1 MAIEIVAAKK
11 DKLADEDAV
20 RVALSKMRPNKTI
33 ETITDK
39 GENGWVIRLA
49 DKPPF
54 LQDSEEESPD
64 EEATESPDEEKT
76 EDKAEGDDG
85 DKPKGD
91 KKDGGDPVKEV
102 KGIIDQLNTLLGD
115 LGGKTQELQ
124 DSHQEKQDK
133 LDEISDTVGDGG
145 GLPGLKDEAPLPPD
159 VGPTPGGPPGAGLPP
174 AGGPPRPP
182 ARPGVP
188 SGKRP
193 LPTGPSAFSKRR
205 TEIVRHAGVD
215 EKTGDPVSLL
225 EAANALETDAEWS
238 DYKIVGMTENQD
250 GSFSAKLRLR

>member
-1 MAIEIVAAKK
+1 MIEIVAAKK

-20 RVALSKMRPNKTI
+20 RVALGKMRPNKTI

-54 LQDSEEESPD
+54 LQDKEEESPD
-64 EEATESPDEEKT
+64 EEATESPDEEKA
-76 EDKAEGDDG
+76 EDKAEGDSG
-85 DKPKGD
+85 DSKSKGD
-91 KKDGGDPVKEV
+91 KKDGDPVKEV
-102 KGIIDQLNTLLGD
+102 KGIIDQLNQLLGD

-133 LDEISDTVGDGG
+133 LDEISDTVGDGEKG

-159 VGPTPGGPPGAGLPP
+159 VGPTPGGPPGAAP
-174 AGGPPRPP
+174 GGPPRPP
-182 ARPGVP
+182 ARPGIP

-193 LPTGPSAFSKRR
+193 IPAGPSAFSKRR

-225 EAANALETDAEWS
+225 EAATALETDSEWA
-238 DYKIVGMTENQD
+238 DYKIVGMTENSD